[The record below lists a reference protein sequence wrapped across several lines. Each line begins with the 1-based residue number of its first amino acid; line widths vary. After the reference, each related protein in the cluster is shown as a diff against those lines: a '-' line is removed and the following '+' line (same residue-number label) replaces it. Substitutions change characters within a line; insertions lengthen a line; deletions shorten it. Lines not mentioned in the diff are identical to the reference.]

1 MADLEVLEL
10 TTLTSSSAD
19 DFAVLRPLGYG
30 ASGMVVAATCNRPGV
45 PTPDKLYAVKLLYNF
60 SHEYSSVVLN
70 NSLENEWL
78 VLSRLL
84 PHPNIV
90 RFWAQFV
97 SPIPRSFRNLLPE
110 ELRPKSVYRDRSGVS
125 RPRRGQFLVLDHHQ
139 KNLADW
145 INQSSLPISYD
156 ITLKITEQVL
166 HAVLYLEK
174 NRVRHLDIKPSNVL
188 IQNGNR
194 PVLCD
199 FGCAVQFPDS
209 SFVLEY
215 SRGVHVGGNRA
226 HLAPE
231 VLTSAHRCRHE
242 PSRHKTI
249 DYSKQAS
256 FAVGVLVCEIA
267 TGDHPLPDY
276 PLGFTSSG
284 AVQYT
289 ARDIVPLPEFFPKSF
304 QSIVADLLR
313 CDLGKR
319 LDLGEAVKQ
328 LELCCVK
335 RQRVT
340 TVGDLQVELRRV
352 KQERDIAKAK
362 LSAVASERDSAVR
375 ELRAMAEQCQKVVS
389 EFDSLAQHCDTLSR
403 ENKRY
408 RRERDGAVA
417 AIESAYEAS
426 HLLQGQLTLV
436 TRERDLAQSKC
447 EELQSLNKRAS
458 LKEPIV

>member
-1 MADLEVLEL
+1 
-10 TTLTSSSAD
+10 
-19 DFAVLRPLGYG
+19 
-30 ASGMVVAATCNRPGV
+30 MVVAATYNRPGV

-97 SPIPRSFRNLLPE
+97 SPIPRAFSTLLPQ
-110 ELRPKSVYRDRSGVS
+110 ELRPKSVYRDHSGVS
-125 RPRRGQFLVLDHHQ
+125 RSRKGQFLVLDHHE
-139 KNLADW
+139 KNLTHW
-145 INQSSLPISYD
+145 INEYSPPIAYD
-156 ITLKITEQVL
+156 LTLQMTEQVL
-166 HAVLYLEK
+166 GALLYLEK

-199 FGCAVQFPDS
+199 FGCAIQFPDS

-215 SRGVHVGGNRA
+215 SRGVHVGGNRS

-256 FAVGVLVCEIA
+256 FAVGVLVSEIA
-267 TGDHPLPDY
+267 TGEHPLPDY
-276 PLGFTSSG
+276 PLGFTTSG
-284 AVQYT
+284 AVRYT
-289 ARDIVPLPEFFPKSF
+289 SRDVIPLPDFYPKSF

-313 CDLGKR
+313 GDPGKR
-319 LDLGEAVKQ
+319 LELGEAGKQ
-328 LELCCVK
+328 LELCCVR
-335 RQRVT
+335 RQRVS
-340 TVGDLQVELRRV
+340 TVGDLQEELRRVKQEELRRV
-352 KQERDIAKAK
+352 KQERDIAK
-362 LSAVASERDSAVR
+362 V
-375 ELRAMAEQCQKVVS
+375 
-389 EFDSLAQHCDTLSR
+389 
-403 ENKRY
+403 
-408 RRERDGAVA
+408 
-417 AIESAYEAS
+417 
-426 HLLQGQLTLV
+426 
-436 TRERDLAQSKC
+436 
-447 EELQSLNKRAS
+447 
-458 LKEPIV
+458 LK